1 MVDYSKWDKLEVSSS
16 GEEEEEGRG
25 ARPVVHRLDPA
36 ANEELRVG
44 NLTVRSKRAGQG
56 EEKPS
61 TSEPSESA
69 CEISA
74 SAKGE
79 DQLRALS
86 RNGARCGSYL
96 WSQDRTTCTLGVIV
110 PRGSRASE
118 VGVELSGFDYLGG
131 TKRATCLSVVHRPS
145 GTRVGGD
152 LQCPCRAEDDDLLA
166 NWEVSD
172 DRGLKAPRDPAPDS
186 CSVFQLKDLAGST
199 EKERVVLVELRKVSV
214 ADNVVVWWKRLFK
227 GEDEPEVDINSIED
241 RVQGGGQS
249 FAEVWNEAEKMFKE
263 KLRKKS

>member
-166 NWEVSD
+166 NWE
-172 DRGLKAPRDPAPDS
+172 
-186 CSVFQLKDLAGST
+186 LKDLAGST